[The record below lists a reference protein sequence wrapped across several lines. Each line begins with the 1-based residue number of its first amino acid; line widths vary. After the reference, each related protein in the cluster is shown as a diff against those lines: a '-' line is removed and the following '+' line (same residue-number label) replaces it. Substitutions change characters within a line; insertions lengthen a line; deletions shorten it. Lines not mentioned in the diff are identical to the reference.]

1 LVVSERLPKT
11 NGQTIPGRDEVIQ
24 SVLPHHKT
32 DAILRVENV
41 DRYDDRDDIRT
52 NLIESYDRLMS
63 FVRKHLPDKFYQ
75 EGEQRISLRDRIFR
89 EVVGNL
95 LIHREFANAFPA
107 KLIIEKDQVLA
118 ENWNRP
124 HDGGVIDPANFS
136 PYPKNPVIAKF
147 FKEVGRVDELGSG
160 VRNTFKYCGIYTP
173 GTKPEFIEQDVFMTI
188 IPLKAQESK
197 EAVSASNWDEVRTN
211 ARKKFG
217 QKFGVKSENEDD
229 YGRLTEEI
237 RKTYGRNTE
246 EIVAWMLL
254 EPEITMEEIAQRIN
268 KSQSTV
274 EKTIKKLR
282 EDEILERVGSTKAGY
297 WKINL

>member
-1 LVVSERLPKT
+1 M
-11 NGQTIPGRDEVIQ
+11 
-24 SVLPHHKT
+24 
-32 DAILRVENV
+32 A
-41 DRYDDRDDIRT
+41 
-52 NLIESYDRLMS
+52 

-95 LIHREFANAFPA
+95 LIHREFTNAFPA
-107 KLIIEKDQVLA
+107 KFIIETDRVLA

-136 PYPKNPVIAKF
+136 PYPKNPIIAKF
-147 FKEVGRVDELGSG
+147 FKEIGRVDELGSG

-173 GTKPEFIEQDVFMTI
+173 GTHPEFIEEDVFRAI
-188 IPLKAQESK
+188 IPLKAKENK
-197 EAVSASNWDEVRTN
+197 EAVSAPNWDEFRRIVR
-211 ARKKFG
+211 RKFG
-217 QKFGVKSENEDD
+217 EKFGGKLVLEDD
-229 YGRLTEEI
+229 YGRITEEI
-237 RKTYGRNTE
+237 TE

-254 EPEITMEEIAQRIN
+254 EPEITMDEIAQRVD

-297 WKINL
+297 WKINV